1 MAGED
6 RWWQYVDGDAPG
18 DGRLWLTNPYVLS
31 GFIDF
36 RGAATAST
44 FRIMVATR
52 AFVDEALKG
61 LNGGTAGIVFAAM
74 LVVPDGTAQ
83 DIDLAVTAAVN
94 GGGLEHFA
102 TELSDAPSAAHRAR
116 DQQSNDR

>member
-1 MAGED
+1 MAGNA
-6 RWWQYVDGDAPG
+6 RWWRYVDGDAPG
-18 DGRLWLTNPYVLS
+18 DGRAWLANPSELF

-36 RGAATAST
+36 RGAATGPT

-52 AFVDEALKG
+52 AFVDQALEGLKG
-61 LNGGTAGIVFAAM
+61 GRARIVFAAM

-83 DIDLAVTAAVN
+83 EIDTSIAAAVN

-102 TELSDAPSAAHRAR
+102 TELSDAPSA
-116 DQQSNDR
+116 DRSSSRPAV

>member
-6 RWWQYVDGDAPG
+6 LWWRYVDGDAPG
-18 DGRLWLTNPYVLS
+18 DGRIWLANPEELF

-36 RGAATAST
+36 RRTASAPT

-52 AFVDEALKG
+52 AFVDSAVRDLK
-61 LNGGTAGIVFAAM
+61 NGTAWTVFAAM
-74 LVVPDGTAQ
+74 LVVPDGSPEQ
-83 DIDLAVTAAVN
+83 IDAAVAAAVR

-102 TELSDAPSAAHRAR
+102 AELSHSPSTVDRAR